1 MTLPKM
7 PLTFTTMADNEKKS
21 LKWWLEL
28 ARAILAAI
36 AGLLGSQASTLF

>member
-1 MTLPKM
+1 MTSPKM
-7 PLTFTTMADNEKKS
+7 SLTFITMADNEKKS

-36 AGLLGSQASTLF
+36 AGLLGSQASAIF